1 MKTVLDRPNMSGGTC
16 TLQGHAVKLR
26 CDVFLYD
33 ESPALTDV
41 YWTKGGI
48 KLDITTHNGK
58 YLGVNLTDPSL
69 TINNV
74 NYNDAGN
81 YQLIADNAVGETR
94 SEVIILGNT
103 IRSSIFAP
111 LKQY

>member
-1 MKTVLDRPNMSGGTC
+1 MSEGTC

-41 YWTKGGI
+41 YWTRGGI
-48 KLDITTHNGK
+48 KLDIATQGGK

-81 YQLIADNAVGETR
+81 YQLVAINAVGETR
-94 SEVIILGNT
+94 SEVIILGNK
-103 IRSSIFAP
+103 IHFSIFAP
-111 LKQY
+111 IKQL

>member
-1 MKTVLDRPNMSGGTC
+1 MSEGTC
-16 TLQGHAVKLR
+16 TLQGHAVKPR

-33 ESPALTDV
+33 ELPALTDV
-41 YWTKGGI
+41 YWTRGGI
-48 KLDITTHNGK
+48 KLDIATQGGK

-81 YQLIADNAVGETR
+81 YQLVALNVVGETR
-94 SEVIILGNT
+94 SEVIILGNK
-103 IRSSIFAP
+103 IHSSIFTSI
-111 LKQY
+111 KQL